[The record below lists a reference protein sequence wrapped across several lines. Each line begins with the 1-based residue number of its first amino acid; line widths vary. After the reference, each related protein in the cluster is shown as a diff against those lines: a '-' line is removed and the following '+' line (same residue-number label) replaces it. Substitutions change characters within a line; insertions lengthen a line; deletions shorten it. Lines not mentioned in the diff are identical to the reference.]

1 MLRIAFLPSPT
12 RSVISLG
19 PFTIHFYALAIILGV
34 AVAIYMG
41 NKRFVAMGGSPGVV
55 SDVALF
61 AVPAGVIGGRIYHVL
76 TTPELYFGKNG
87 HLEEIFFIW
96 KGGLGIWGAISLGY
110 LGAYIGWR
118 RIIKEKSSTE
128 SSLTFLQLVDA
139 LAPGIVL
146 AQAIGR
152 WGNWFNRELFG
163 RPTDLPWGL
172 KIPLI
177 DRPSGFLN
185 FETFHPTFLYESLW
199 CVGVA
204 IVLLSMRPLNIKPGT
219 IFIAYISLYTLG
231 RIWIEAL
238 RIDDAHH
245 ILGMRFNVWI
255 ALVFFLWSS
264 SLLISRL
271 RNKTR

>member
-1 MLRIAFLPSPT
+1 VLRVAFLPSPT

-19 PFTIHFYALAIILGV
+19 PLTIHFYALAIIIGV
-34 AVAIYMG
+34 AVAIYVG
-41 NKRFVAMGGSPGVV
+41 NKRFVAMGGAPGVV

-61 AVPAGVIGGRIYHVL
+61 AVPAGVIGGRMYHVI
-76 TTPELYFGKNG
+76 TTPELYFGKSG
-87 HLEEIFFIW
+87 HLVEIFFMW

-118 RIIKEKSSTE
+118 KSGKE
-128 SSLTFLQLVDA
+128 SSLSFLHLVDA

-163 RPTDLPWGL
+163 RPTELPWGL

-177 DRPSGFLN
+177 DRPSGF
-185 FETFHPTFLYESLW
+185 
-199 CVGVA
+199 A
-204 IVLLSMRPLNIKPGT
+204 IVLFYMSSLALKPGS
-219 IFIAYISLYTLG
+219 IFIAYVSLYTLG

-245 ILGMRFNVWI
+245 ILGLRINVWI
-255 ALVFFLWSS
+255 AIVIFLWST
-264 SLLISRL
+264 LLLLRRL
-271 RNKTR
+271 RNRTR

>member
-1 MLRIAFLPSPT
+1 MLRVAFLPSPT

-19 PFTIHFYALAIILGV
+19 PLTIHFYALAIIIGV
-34 AVAIYMG
+34 AVAIYVG
-41 NKRFVAMGGSPGVV
+41 NKRFVAMGGAPGVV

-61 AVPAGVIGGRIYHVL
+61 AVPAGVIGGRMYHVI
-76 TTPELYFGKNG
+76 TAPELYFGKSG
-87 HLEEIFFIW
+87 HLVEIFFMW

-118 RIIKEKSSTE
+118 KSGKE
-128 SSLTFLQLVDA
+128 SSLSFLHLVDA

-163 RPTDLPWGL
+163 RPTELPWGL

-204 IVLLSMRPLNIKPGT
+204 IVLFSMSSLALKPGS
-219 IFIAYISLYTLG
+219 IFIAYVSLYTLG

-245 ILGMRFNVWI
+245 ILGLRFNVWI
-255 ALVFFLWSS
+255 AIVIFLWST
-264 SLLISRL
+264 SLLFRRL
-271 RNKTR
+271 QNRTR

>member
-1 MLRIAFLPSPT
+1 MLRVAAIPSPT
-12 RSVISLG
+12 RSVIEFG
-19 PFTIHFYALAIILGV
+19 PLTIHFYALAIILGV
-34 AVAIYMG
+34 AVAIYVG
-41 NKRFVAMGGSPGVV
+41 NRRFLALGGNSGVV

-76 TTPELYFGKNG
+76 TTPELYFGKRG
-87 HLEEIFFIW
+87 HVVEIFFIW

-110 LGAYIGWR
+110 VGAYLGWR
-118 RIIKEKSSTE
+118 RRGKNE
-128 SSLTFLQLVDA
+128 SVLTFAHFVDA

-177 DRPSGFLN
+177 DRPTGYLN

-204 IVLLSMRPLNIKPGT
+204 LILFKMNSLHLKPGS
-219 IFIAYISLYTLG
+219 IFIAYISMYTLG
-231 RIWIEAL
+231 RTWIEAL
-238 RIDDAHH
+238 RIDDAHL
-245 ILGMRFNVWI
+245 ILGLRLNVWI
-255 ALVFFLWSS
+255 SLVIFIWSTA
-264 SLLISRL
+264 LLINRIQR
-271 RNKTR
+271 RNR